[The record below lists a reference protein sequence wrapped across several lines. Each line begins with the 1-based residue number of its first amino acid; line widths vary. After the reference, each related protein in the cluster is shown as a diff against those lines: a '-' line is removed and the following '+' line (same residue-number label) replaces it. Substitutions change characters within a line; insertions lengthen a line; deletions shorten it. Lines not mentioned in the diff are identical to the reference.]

1 MTLSISARR
10 KAAWILVLLAVL
22 LVIAGCAGIQP
33 YKPRNHREEGPERG
47 LASGSEGEFV
57 IYERAG
63 ETEKD
68 TKKKDAKDKKDPNE
82 AERAVK
88 PKVDGN
94 HNGKVEMPPPGD
106 TP

>member
-57 IYERAG
+57 IFRKA
-63 ETEKD
+63 D
-68 TKKKDAKDKKDPNE
+68 
-82 AERAVK
+82 K
-88 PKVDGN
+88 PKTGSEASKSSDETADGEQQKT
-94 HNGKVEMPPPGD
+94 GSEEREKKAETKSSEQQP
-106 TP
+106 